1 MYDFI
6 ELLHSCQ
13 ATQHV
18 VSKLCLH
25 LTIIIIIFFFLRV
38 FFGIN
43 PEWGSKAEKKGKKQ
57 HFIPPQVCKLVTQ
70 LKEFECKQ
78 KESEWAIWAVL
89 KAQKIPFWTESTH
102 KNTQRQ
108 IQKHGTWS

>member
-13 ATQHV
+13 ATLHV
-18 VSKLCLH
+18 QTLSASH
-25 LTIIIIIFFFLRV
+25 YYYNFFLRV

-43 PEWGSKAEKKGKKQ
+43 PERGSKAEKKGKKR
-57 HFIPPQVCKLVTQ
+57 HFIPPQVCKLVSQ

-78 KESEWAIWAVL
+78 KESEWAI
-89 KAQKIPFWTESTH
+89 
-102 KNTQRQ
+102 
-108 IQKHGTWS
+108 